1 MWGTFLSEPLPI
13 VGLVGRYP
21 ANCLMGREPIRG
33 RRSFQTNPMR
43 GLLLRGLRRR
53 FHRLSPCHG
62 HVAHAL
68 RTLPPVAARSIAT
81 PALPLD
87 LHVLSLPLAFIL
99 SQDQTLLC
107 IYTYYSSLT
116 PTLLQFLFRIDA
128 LVSCT
133 FSVLACT
140 FLPDFSM
147 NFVKN
152 PARCPNGNA
161 KVELYFDSTKLFSKK
176 RQKNWPQNEGQNLYL
191 F

>member
-1 MWGTFLSEPLPI
+1 MLIRTVLSSDHAWPLLLPYKSSLRPVGPYSCTRHGWFRLPPIDQYSSLLPPVGVWTVSQFHCFLSEPLPI

-33 RRSFQTNPMR
+33 RRSFQTKSMR
-43 GLLLRGLRRR
+43 TLLLRGLRRR

-81 PALPLD
+81 SALPLD

-107 IYTYYSSLT
+107 IYTYYSS
-116 PTLLQFLFRIDA
+116 
-128 LVSCT
+128 
-133 FSVLACT
+133 
-140 FLPDFSM
+140 
-147 NFVKN
+147 
-152 PARCPNGNA
+152 
-161 KVELYFDSTKLFSKK
+161 
-176 RQKNWPQNEGQNLYL
+176 
-191 F
+191 

>member
-1 MWGTFLSEPLPI
+1 MDRVSVPLWGTFLSEPLPI

-33 RRSFQTNPMR
+33 RRSFQTKSMR
-43 GLLLRGLRRR
+43 TLLLRGLRRR

-81 PALPLD
+81 SALPLD

-107 IYTYYSSLT
+107 IYTYYSSLI
-116 PTLLQFLFRIDA
+116 PTLYNSF
-128 LVSCT
+128 
-133 FSVLACT
+133 
-140 FLPDFSM
+140 
-147 NFVKN
+147 
-152 PARCPNGNA
+152 
-161 KVELYFDSTKLFSKK
+161 
-176 RQKNWPQNEGQNLYL
+176 
-191 F
+191 

>member
-1 MWGTFLSEPLPI
+1 MDRVSVPLWGTFLSEPLPI

-33 RRSFQTNPMR
+33 RRSFQTKSMR
-43 GLLLRGLRRR
+43 TLLLRGLRQR

-81 PALPLD
+81 SALPLD

-107 IYTYYSSLT
+107 IYTYYSSLI
-116 PTLLQFLFRIDA
+116 PTLSIPFRIDA

-140 FLPDFSM
+140 
-147 NFVKN
+147 
-152 PARCPNGNA
+152 
-161 KVELYFDSTKLFSKK
+161 YSTIFKDRFPRFTRTGLQ
-176 RQKNWPQNEGQNLYL
+176 R
-191 F
+191 